1 MIQLIVNVNLLREI
15 DERKLIRAY
24 ARFMYNSEIDV
35 TDDIVITQNLI
46 NLLDWDK
53 NGDNGLGIYCGKFE
67 SLKRKDIKL
76 LIEFIKTNKYEIE
89 LLSRTFRKTRRLENI
104 KKIFTEQEL
113 KEQHNREVF
122 TNENYKETKRG
133 KKAIPCE
140 YHGKI
145 YKSRQECQYKEG
157 ITKAELY
164 RYLATTNQLDKDSQ
178 LLKKYTSEKN

>member
-1 MIQLIVNVNLLREI
+1 MIQLVINVNLLREI

-24 ARFMYNSEIDV
+24 ARYIYESEVDV
-35 TDDIVITQNLI
+35 TDDNIISQNLI

-67 SLKRKDIKL
+67 SLKRKDMKI
-76 LIEFIKTNKYEIE
+76 LIDFIKTNKYEIE
-89 LLSRTFRKTRRLENI
+89 IISRTFINERKLENI
-104 KKIFTEQEL
+104 KKIFTETEL

-122 TNENYKETKRG
+122 TNENYQETKRG
-133 KKAIPCE
+133 KKAVPCE

-164 RYLATTNQLDKDSQ
+164 RYLATTNQLDENSQ
-178 LLKKYTSEKN
+178 LLKKYTSEKD

>member
-67 SLKRKDIKL
+67 SLKRKDIKRMIDL
-76 LIEFIKTNKYEIE
+76 IKTNKFEIKN
-89 LLSRTFRKTRRLENI
+89 LSYSPRKVRRLENI

-122 TNENYKETKRG
+122 TDENYKETKRG
-133 KKAIPCE
+133 KKAVPCE

-145 YKSRQECQYKEG
+145 YLSRQECQYKEG

-178 LLKKYTSEKN
+178 LLKKYEKS